1 MNKFTFTSESVSEG
15 HPDKVCD
22 ALSDAILDEYLS
34 QDSNSRVACETL
46 ATTGTVIVSGEVTS
60 SGSIDV
66 EKIVKETLN
75 DIGYNDS
82 EYGMDCNTVKIISML
97 DKQSPE
103 IAQGVNEGDG
113 LHEEQ
118 GAGDQGLMFG
128 FACNETVELMPMP
141 IHLSHRLVEKM
152 TELRKSGKI
161 PWLRPDSK
169 SQVSVLYHDDKPVS
183 INKVVIATQHDD
195 MLNKF
200 GSEKEE
206 HDFVEKEIIE
216 HVIKPVLD
224 QSGLTYSDDFIVNGT
239 GRFVFGGPEADTGLT
254 GRKIIVDTYGGKGA
268 HGGGAFSGKD
278 PSKVDRSGAY
288 AARHIAKNI
297 VAAGICD
304 EALVQISYAIGIAE
318 PVAFYVNTYN
328 TSKINFSDGD
338 ISEMLFSLFDLRPY
352 SIEKLFDL
360 RKPIYLE
367 TAAYGHMGRK
377 PQKVKKTFV
386 NSENKLA
393 EFDLELFNW
402 EKLDYV
408 DKIKKLFKLA

>member
-46 ATTGTVIVSGEVTS
+46 ATTGTVVVSGEVTS

-113 LHEEQ
+113 LYEEQ

-141 IHLSHRLVEKM
+141 IHLSHRLVERM

-224 QSGLTYSDDFIVNGT
+224 QSSLPYTDDFIVNGT

-254 GRKIIVDTYGGKGA
+254 GRKIIVDTYGGYA
-268 HGGGAFSGKD
+268 PHGGGAFSGKD
-278 PSKVDRSGAY
+278 PSKVDRSAAY
-288 AARHIAKNI
+288 MARYIAKNI
-297 VAAGICD
+297 VAAELAQKC
-304 EALVQISYAIGIAE
+304 EVQFSYSIG
-318 PVAFYVNTYN
+318 VADPTSFYVKSFG
-328 TSKINFSDGD
+328 TSEYTDEDLTELAQDIFPLKPAGIINH
-338 ISEMLFSLFDLRPY
+338 LQLKYPRY
-352 SIEKLFDL
+352 
-360 RKPIYLE
+360 RQ
-367 TAAYGHMGRK
+367 TAAYGHFGRENK
-377 PQKVKKTFV
+377 SFTWEQTDMVEALQTKVKQR
-386 NSENKLA
+386 N
-393 EFDLELFNW
+393 
-402 EKLDYV
+402 
-408 DKIKKLFKLA
+408 

>member
-141 IHLSHRLVEKM
+141 IHLSHRLVERM

-224 QSGLTYSDDFIVNGT
+224 QSGLPYSDDFIVNGT

-254 GRKIIVDTYGGKGA
+254 GRKIIVDTYGGYA
-268 HGGGAFSGKD
+268 PHGGGAFSGKD
-278 PSKVDRSGAY
+278 PSKVDRSAAY
-288 AARHIAKNI
+288 MARYIAKNI
-297 VAAGICD
+297 VAAELAQKC
-304 EALVQISYAIGIAE
+304 EVQFSYSIG
-318 PVAFYVNTYN
+318 VADPTSFYVKSFG
-328 TSKINFSDGD
+328 TSEYSDEDLTELAQDIFPLKPAGIINH
-338 ISEMLFSLFDLRPY
+338 LQLKYPRY
-352 SIEKLFDL
+352 
-360 RKPIYLE
+360 RQ
-367 TAAYGHMGRK
+367 TAAYGHFGRENK
-377 PQKVKKTFV
+377 SFTWEQTDMVEALQTKVKQR
-386 NSENKLA
+386 N
-393 EFDLELFNW
+393 
-402 EKLDYV
+402 
-408 DKIKKLFKLA
+408 